1 MRVLKVFLISG
12 PARVSDSRLTAR
24 RAAPKLLLRPAY
36 RTRQTGAVETRDQL
50 MKSGQ
55 VKWVLLG
62 AAVLIVALFLFAAA
76 AAVTYQ
82 LFIAPERTHSRSN
95 AGLRHDPN

>member
-1 MRVLKVFLISG
+1 
-12 PARVSDSRLTAR
+12 
-24 RAAPKLLLRPAY
+24 
-36 RTRQTGAVETRDQL
+36 

-62 AAVLIVALFLFAAA
+62 AAVLIVALFLLAV
-76 AAVTYQ
+76 AAVATYQ

-95 AGLRHDPN
+95 TDLRHDPN